1 MKSVFLGFGITIC
14 SIISIVI
21 VMTLCGTNIRQNEL
35 NRAVDSAIKDTV
47 ENQFDD
53 TTYSVNS
60 NDEFVADFM
69 ETLLVQI
76 NSECTVVINILD
88 VDYQKGL
95 LSVEVIEKY
104 MHPIG
109 TEGKVWVK
117 RTVIM
122 EQYTVEDMHDMMY
135 YLEFI

>member
-21 VMTLCGTNIRQNEL
+21 VMTLCGTNMRQNEL

-47 ENQFDD
+47 ENQFDN

-69 ETLLVQI
+69 EALLVQI
-76 NSECTVVINILD
+76 NSDCSVVVNVLD

-104 MHPIG
+104 IYPIG
-109 TEGKVWVK
+109 TEGKVSVK

-122 EQYTVEDMHDMMY
+122 EQYTVPVGGAK
-135 YLEFI
+135 

>member
-1 MKSVFLGFGITIC
+1 
-14 SIISIVI
+14 
-21 VMTLCGTNIRQNEL
+21 MTLCGTNIRQNEL

-69 ETLLVQI
+69 EALLVQI
-76 NSECTVVINILD
+76 NSDCSVVVNVLD

-104 MHPIG
+104 IHPIG
-109 TEGKVWVK
+109 TEGKVSVK

-122 EQYTVEDMHDMMY
+122 EQYTVPVGGAR
-135 YLEFI
+135 

>member
-21 VMTLCGTNIRQNEL
+21 VITLCGTNMRQNEL

-69 ETLLVQI
+69 ETLLMQI
-76 NSECTVVINILD
+76 NSDCSVVVNVLD

-104 MHPIG
+104 IHPIG
-109 TEGKVWVK
+109 TEGNVSVK

-122 EQYTVEDMHDMMY
+122 EQYTVPVGEAR
-135 YLEFI
+135 